1 MIKTWING
9 INGRMGQT
17 LQERII
23 ESNEFT
29 LCGGSSLNYMG
40 TFTNDGPL
48 VETSDKAVIHRASLI
63 IDFSSPEGNCELA
76 RLIKDTNTSKS
87 KIIIATTGLSE
98 DEYNSWRQ
106 IAEEKDLS
114 VLMAP
119 NTSLGVLVQM
129 HVSKIMAKVLSPH
142 DFDIEIF
149 ESHHRYKKDS
159 PSGTAKFLAEG
170 IAHQEGLQLN
180 FGRQG
185 PRGEKELG
193 VSASRGGSVFGEH
206 SIRFMGLNEELEI
219 THKALSRRLFADGAL
234 VLGNWLNKQPGGF
247 YELKDVDLT
256 KLNY

>member
-9 INGRMGQT
+9 INGKMGQA
-17 LQERII
+17 LQEKII
-23 ESNEFT
+23 KSNEFS
-29 LCGGSSLNYMG
+29 LCGGSALNYLG
-40 TFTNDGPL
+40 IFTNDGQL
-48 VETSDKAVIHRASLI
+48 VETSDKAVIGMANLI
-63 IDFSSPEGNCELA
+63 VDFSSPEGNFALA
-76 RLIKDTNTSKS
+76 SLVKDTNTSKP
-87 KIIIATTGLSE
+87 KIIIATTGLSK

-106 IAEEKDLS
+106 IAETKDLS
-114 VLMAP
+114 VLIAP

-170 IAHQEGLQLN
+170 IAHQEGLELN

-193 VSASRGGSVFGEH
+193 VSASRGGNVFGEH

-219 THKALSRRLFADGAL
+219 THKALSRQLFADGAL
-234 VLGNWLNKQPGGF
+234 VLGSWLNQQPGGF